1 MHCISKEKTIAQRS
15 LSRHLLVQC
24 FIASLILGPATGTPR
39 TALRSQANH
48 QSPSTNS
55 EAATRK
61 AGARNLLFQCFI
73 VYQCFIVSLIL
84 GSADGTPR
92 TALRSQTNPQPPA
105 INSEAAATKAGAQ
118 RGFAELETDK
128 MSKFGATRKVSDW
141 GRLRQVSYTPSVP
154 QNPLAGL
161 GLIAEGQALMARQ
174 TRQNFTDAIAKFKA
188 GFALCQK
195 NDNKGGMGAA
205 RLWEGIAYDSLGKP
219 REALS
224 AFLDAARYLE
234 EGGVGF
240 MNPMLLAMTGATYAS
255 LGETDKALDLLNRML
270 PLVKQANIPQ
280 FTAYVLKGLGDVNLQ
295 IGQKSKGIE
304 YLTEALLIYQ
314 QTGDWLHEVQVLPLI
329 SALRSSLGQPTEAL
343 KIAHEAV
350 ERSREKGAP
359 DWEAYSYFAV
369 GAAYASMG
377 NLEEAAA
384 AYNRSLQ
391 LLQGQDDLSGE
402 ATALN
407 NLGLI
412 YVTRGRFDLALDYFE
427 RAKKLA
433 ESSGELK
440 LAAYAANNIGVIYAR
455 RGHPL
460 TAFRSFKEALDFAVS
475 RKDKRL
481 EATVLSS
488 LADTYFIINSPNYSL
503 SLLKEAA
510 AAFSAIEDRGHEAEA
525 LINVAYGYTALGR
538 FQEALDVL
546 RPLLVSPGI
555 AEDPARQG
563 YVLRGLGYIYSYM
576 GEREKALK
584 HFEEALAKLELAGDD
599 NGKDDLYAAWGMASV
614 ANGDYQKAEE
624 LYTKGLD
631 LAETAGIRQSQPFF
645 LTGLGYLREK
655 QGNLARAEGLYDQG
669 IAVSESMRS
678 SAHLEELKTVVGML
692 AVEVFSPAILLK
704 FKLGKWAE
712 AFELAERA
720 RARTFLDQMNTAH
733 LDLRKGADPALAGQ
747 EQSLRFDMRALEE
760 KLRKERRENPR
771 SEAGALMAASLKEKE
786 ETYNTVLIRLKAS
799 NPDYAELQSY
809 FPRPLNEIQRLLG
822 PQTTLISYYVAAD
835 KTLAFVV
842 GSDSLQ
848 AIEIPVKEVD
858 LRAAINWF
866 RDFASLRDPQP
877 EGLKQLH
884 GWLIAP
890 IRQYIKTAQVIIVPH
905 GLLHYVPFAAL
916 TDGHGYFGDERA
928 ITYLPSASI
937 LPALRRRIQRA
948 GQRVLIIAQSL
959 APGLSALRY
968 ADEEARSVARLYG
981 AHPLLT
987 GRATR
992 AEFLKRASRYNMLHI
1007 AAHAELNATSPL
1019 FSRILLSPGND
1030 DSGAIEVREIYGM
1043 DLTRTNLVAL
1053 SACETQLGAQSKGDD
1068 IVGLNRAF
1076 IYAGASSVIASLWTV
1091 DDEGTSLLMKV
1102 FYGHLKRG
1110 MSKAA
1115 ALQAAQAAT
1124 RKKYPHPYYW
1134 AAFVLTGDPGK
1145 DSGRGLTNARAFAHG
1160 PRRFR

>member
-1 MHCISKEKTIAQRS
+1 MHYISQEQNIAPRS
-15 LSRHLLVQC
+15 LWRHLLIQC
-24 FIASLILGPATGTPR
+24 FVASLILGLATGTPR

-48 QSPSTNS
+48 QPPST
-55 EAATRK
+55 
-61 AGARNLLFQCFI
+61 
-73 VYQCFIVSLIL
+73 
-84 GSADGTPR
+84 
-92 TALRSQTNPQPPA
+92 
-105 INSEAAATKAGAQ
+105 NSEAAATKAEAQ
-118 RGFAELETDK
+118 RGLAQLETK
-128 MSKFGATRKVSDW
+128 KPSKSGATREVISPDPVRLVS
-141 GRLRQVSYTPSVP
+141 SNPSEP
-154 QNPLAGL
+154 QNLFDGIKL
-161 GLIAEGQALMARQ
+161 SFEGQALMYKR
-174 TRQNFTDAIAKFKA
+174 TRQAFTEALAKFKEA
-188 GFALCQK
+188 FAIFQANGFRE
-195 NDNKGGMGAA
+195 GMSGA
-205 RLWEGIAYDSLGKP
+205 RLWEGLAYDSLGRP
-219 REALS
+219 DQALA
-224 AFLDAARYLE
+224 AFLEAARHLKGSLLE
-234 EGGVGF
+234 F
-240 MNPMLLAMTGATYAS
+240 MDPMQQVIIGATYAR
-255 LGETDKALDLLNRML
+255 LGETDKALDILNQSL
-270 PLVKQANIPQ
+270 PLLRRANVQ
-280 FTAYVLKGLGDVNLQ
+280 GSLAYALRGLGEVYVQL
-295 IGQKSKGIE
+295 GQKHKALD
-304 YLTEALLIYQ
+304 YLNEAVSYYRQ
-314 QTGDWLHEVQVLPLI
+314 ADDWPNEVQILPLI
-329 SALRSSLGQPTEAL
+329 SALKSSLGQSTEAL
-343 KIAHEAV
+343 ETARAAV
-350 ERSREKGAP
+350 TRAKEKGAP
-359 DWEAYSYFAV
+359 DWEAYGYFAV

-525 LINVAYGYTALGR
+525 LINVAYVYTALGR

-624 LYTKGLD
+624 LYTKGLG

-655 QGNLARAEGLYDQG
+655 QGNLAQAEGLYDQG

-809 FPRPLNEIQRLLG
+809 FPRSLNEIQRLLG

-916 TDGHGYFGDERA
+916 TDGHGYFGDECA

-948 GQRVLIIAQSL
+948 GQRVLTIAQSL

-968 ADEEARSVARLYG
+968 ADEEAGSVARLYG

-992 AEFLKRASRYNMLHI
+992 AEFLKRAGAYNVLHI

-1019 FSRILLSPGND
+1019 FSRILLSPDND

-1043 DLTRTNLVAL
+1043 DLTRTDLVAL
-1053 SACETQLGAQSKGDD
+1053 SACETQLGRQSKGDD

-1091 DDEGTSLLMKV
+1091 DDESTSLLMKAL
-1102 FYGHLKRG
+1102 YGHLKHG

-1145 DSGRGLTNARAFAHG
+1145 DSGRRLTNSHALVDRS
-1160 PRRFR
+1160 RRFR

>member
-1 MHCISKEKTIAQRS
+1 MTVQASLRLLKTI
-15 LSRHLLVQC
+15 LTV
-24 FIASLILGPATGTPR
+24 G
-39 TALRSQANH
+39 
-48 QSPSTNS
+48 
-55 EAATRK
+55 
-61 AGARNLLFQCFI
+61 I
-73 VYQCFIVSLIL
+73 VWSCA
-84 GSADGTPR
+84 GSAQAGVILTQ
-92 TALRSQTNPQPPA
+92 SQ
-105 INSEAAATKAGAQ
+105 
-118 RGFAELETDK
+118 
-128 MSKFGATRKVSDW
+128 
-141 GRLRQVSYTPSVP
+141 GRVIVLSSML
-154 QNPLAGL
+154 QNPLAGF
-161 GLIAEGQALMARQ
+161 GLILEGQALMAQRTKQ
-174 TRQNFTDAIAKFKA
+174 SLTDAVGKFKA
-188 GFALCQK
+188 GFALCQE

-224 AFLDAARYLE
+224 AFLDAARYLD
-234 EGGVGF
+234 EGGFGS
-240 MNPMLLAMTGATYAS
+240 MNPMLLAMTGVTYAS

-270 PLVKQANIPQ
+270 PLVKPVNIPQ

-304 YLTEALLIYQ
+304 YLTEALRIYQ

-343 KIAHEAV
+343 KIAHAAV
-350 ERSREKGAP
+350 ERSREKGAS

-391 LLQGQDDLSGE
+391 LLQGHDDLSGE

-412 YVTRGRFDLALDYFE
+412 YVTRGRFALALNYFE

-475 RKDKRL
+475 RKDGRL

-563 YVLRGLGYIYSYM
+563 YVLRGLGYIYGYM

-584 HFEEALAKLELAGDD
+584 HYEEALAKLELAGDD
-599 NGKDDLYAAWGMASV
+599 NGKEDLYAAWGMASV
-614 ANGDYQKAEE
+614 ASGDYQKAEE

-645 LTGLGYLREK
+645 LTGLGYLHEK
-655 QGNLARAEGLYDQG
+655 TGNLAQAETLYDQG
-669 IAVSESMRS
+669 IAISESLRS
-678 SAHLEELKTVVGML
+678 SAHIEEFKTVVGML
-692 AVEVFSPAILLK
+692 SAGVFAPAILLK
-704 FKLGKWAE
+704 VKLGKWAE

-720 RARTFLDQMNTAH
+720 RARTFLDQMNNVH
-733 LDLRKGADPALAGQ
+733 IDIQKGGDPELANQ
-747 EQSLRFDMRALEE
+747 EQSLRFEMGSLEE

-771 SEAGALMAASLKEKE
+771 SEAAALMAASLKEKE

-799 NPDYAELQSY
+799 NPNYAELQSF
-809 FPRPLNEIQRLLG
+809 FPTPLNEIQRLLG
-822 PQTTLISYYVAAD
+822 PQTTLISYFVTAD

-842 GSDSLQ
+842 SSDSFH
-848 AIEIPVKEVD
+848 AVEISVKETD
-858 LRAAINWF
+858 LRAAIEWF
-866 RDFASLRDPQP
+866 RGFASLHDPQP
-877 EGLKQLH
+877 ESLKQLH
-884 GWLIAP
+884 AWLIAP
-890 IRQYIKTAQVIIVPH
+890 IRQYIKTAEVVIVPH
-905 GLLHYVPFAAL
+905 GILHYVPFAAL
-916 TDGHGYFGDERA
+916 TGGRRYFGDEYA
-928 ITYLPSASI
+928 ISFLPSASI
-937 LPALRRRIQRA
+937 LQSIRRRAGPSGSRVLAISQSRADGQPALSYVDKEAA
-948 GQRVLIIAQSL
+948 G
-959 APGLSALRY
+959 
-968 ADEEARSVARLYG
+968 VAKLY
-981 AHPLLT
+981 HTQPLLT
-987 GRATR
+987 GSATR
-992 AEFLKRASRYNMLHI
+992 AEFMKRAPAYNVVHI
-1007 AAHAELNATSPL
+1007 AAHAELNSNSPL
-1019 FSRILLSPGND
+1019 FSRILLSPDGG
-1030 DSGAIEVREIYGM
+1030 DSGAIEVREVYGM
-1043 DLTRTNLVAL
+1043 DLARTSLVVL
-1053 SACETQLGAQSKGDD
+1053 SACQTQLGEQSKGDD

-1091 DDEGTSLLMKV
+1091 DDEATSLLMKA
-1102 FYGHLKRG
+1102 FYGHLKNG

-1115 ALQAAQAAT
+1115 ALQGAQAAT

-1134 AAFVLTGDPGK
+1134 ASFVLTGDPGK
-1145 DSGRGLTNARAFAHG
+1145 DSGRRLANAHALPG
-1160 PRRFR
+1160 GERRFR